1 LTKYSPNGNA
11 EWLWNRYAMAIA
23 GETSQHVLMSSL
35 ANANILAEVAR
46 AIANVTAKT
55 RGSFRLDFG
64 LNVILPSRSM

>member
-1 LTKYSPNGNA
+1 
-11 EWLWNRYAMAIA
+11 MAIA